1 MFAFYTL
8 IVFVCLLPAMNF
20 MKRAH
25 GSGCDVGM
33 VIAMM
38 QTFRITHGKK
48 LCLSETEFK
57 IALFFV
63 QVTFCSN

>member
-1 MFAFYTL
+1 
-8 IVFVCLLPAMNF
+8 MNF

-38 QTFRITHGKK
+38 QITHGKK